1 MLKNRLLYDQL
12 LKHLDNKTFT
22 ILTGARQTGKTS
34 LFKQLYAH
42 LVKLGRKAFIFNLED
57 LQLRNTLNLRPENIF
72 TLTGIPPVTEGNEA
86 LLPDQKLYVLLDE
99 IQYLENPSNFL
110 KLLYDNYGDSLK
122 LIVTGSSAFYIDR
135 KFNDSLA
142 GRKRLFWLKTLNFE
156 EFLHFKDA
164 DYLIDEL
171 NRLRND
177 PQAISAKMPE
187 LRVLFNEYLIYGGY
201 PQVVLQPDVQEKIAI
216 LEEIR
221 NSYVKRDM
229 LESNISNDIVF
240 MQLFKLLAV
249 QSGSLVNRNE
259 LSVVLRIDNKTVDN
273 YLYVMQKCFHIE
285 LLRPYTGNVRKEIT
299 KMPKVYFYDLGLR
312 HSLLNRF
319 EPVSTRDDR
328 GIIVENYLFRR
339 LTEIYSP
346 DQLNFWRT
354 SDNHEVD
361 FVISEQFQK
370 GKALEIKYDATILKP
385 KKYELFKNNFQ
396 QFPLSYVSFVECPN
410 TLDLMKI

>member
-1 MLKNRLLYDQL
+1 MLRNRLLYDQL
-12 LKHLDNKTFT
+12 VKHLDNQAYT

-34 LFKQLYAH
+34 LFKQLYSH
-42 LVKLGRKAFIFNLED
+42 LVKLGRKTFMYNLED
-57 LQLRNTLNLRPENIF
+57 LQLRNTFNSRPENLF
-72 TLTGIPPVTEGNEA
+72 NLTGMPPAAELT
-86 LLPDQKLYVLLDE
+86 LSPDQKIYVLLDE
-99 IQYLENPSNFL
+99 IQYLDDPSNFL
-110 KLLYDNYGDSLK
+110 KLLYDNYSDSLK

-164 DYLIDEL
+164 DNLIDEL
-171 NRLRND
+171 IRLRNN

-187 LRVLFNEYLIYGGY
+187 LRVLFNEFLIYGGY
-201 PQVVLQPDVQEKIAI
+201 PQVVLQTDVQEKIAV

-221 NSYVKRDM
+221 NSYVKRDIM
-229 LESNISNDIVF
+229 ESNISNDLIF
-240 MQLFKLLAV
+240 MQLLKLLAV

-259 LSVVLRIDNKTVDN
+259 LSMVLRIDNKTVDN
-273 YLYVMQKCFHIE
+273 YLYILQKCFHIE
-285 LLRPYTGNVRKEIT
+285 LLRPFTGNIRKEIT

-312 HSLLNRF
+312 HALLNRF
-319 EPVSTRDDR
+319 ESINNRDDR

-339 LTEIYSP
+339 LTELYSL
-346 DQLNFWRT
+346 DQINFWRT

-370 GKALEIKYDATILKP
+370 GKALEIKYDTAILKP
-385 KKYELFKNNFQ
+385 KKYELFTDNFQ
-396 QFPLSYVSFVECPN
+396 QFPLSYVSFVEN
-410 TLDLMKI
+410 ANALDLIRI